1 MWMLAAMDIDLGTPI
16 EEWEIYMLLIY
27 CFECA
32 WDLVHGESKTCP
44 LCLLNHHKLKLT
56 VKGRSP
62 RRKTCIVS
70 IGVWSLIHSQI
81 VEIQWHFKVMEAII
95 WYMWCLWLLNIRL
108 LEEKI
113 MAELKWRP
121 EAMWG
126 FLCIGYPLYFTNSL
140 EKLTVIHECQMET
153 RVLCIH

>member
-95 WYMWCLWLLNIRL
+95 WYMWFLWLLNRRL
-108 LEEKI
+108 LEEKNYGWVE
-113 MAELKWRP
+113 MKTWSNVRFSMHRLPFVFHK
-121 EAMWG
+121 
-126 FLCIGYPLYFTNSL
+126 FIGKIYDYRWMSDGN
-140 EKLTVIHECQMET
+140 
-153 RVLCIH
+153 

>member
-1 MWMLAAMDIDLGTPI
+1 MLAVMDIDLGTPI

-70 IGVWSLIHSQI
+70 IGVWSLIHSEI

-95 WYMWCLWLLNIRL
+95 WYMWCLWLLNRRL
-108 LEEKI
+108 LEEKNYGWFE
-113 MAELKWRP
+113 MKTWSNVRFSMHWLPFVFNK
-121 EAMWG
+121 
-126 FLCIGYPLYFTNSL
+126 FIGKIYSYTWMSNGN
-140 EKLTVIHECQMET
+140 
-153 RVLCIH
+153 

>member
-16 EEWEIYMLLIY
+16 EEWEIYILLIY

-32 WDLVHGESKTCP
+32 WDLVHGERKTCP

-81 VEIQWHFKVMEAII
+81 VEIQWHFKVMEVII

-108 LEEKI
+108 LKEKNYGWVE
-113 MAELKWRP
+113 MKTWSNVRFSMHWLPFVFNK
-121 EAMWG
+121 
-126 FLCIGYPLYFTNSL
+126 FIGKIYSYTWMSNGN
-140 EKLTVIHECQMET
+140 
-153 RVLCIH
+153 

>member
-1 MWMLAAMDIDLGTPI
+1 MLAAMDIDLGTPI

-56 VKGRSP
+56 LKGRSP

-113 MAELKWRP
+113 YGWVEMKTWSNVIFSMHWLPFEFHK
-121 EAMWG
+121 
-126 FLCIGYPLYFTNSL
+126 FIGKIYNYRWMSNGN
-140 EKLTVIHECQMET
+140 
-153 RVLCIH
+153 